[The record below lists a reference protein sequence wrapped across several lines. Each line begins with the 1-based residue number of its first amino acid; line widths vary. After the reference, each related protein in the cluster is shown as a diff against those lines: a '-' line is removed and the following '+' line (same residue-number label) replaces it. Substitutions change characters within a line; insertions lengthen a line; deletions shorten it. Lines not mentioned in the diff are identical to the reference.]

1 MIEQTNA
8 KLDSNAGHHNVSQAE
23 AHAASQKMLTCV
35 ELHQRSSARDGN
47 DKTINNAAMV
57 TDKQSSENA
66 ANIKKV
72 DAELLLEISSNQ
84 PISAKV
90 KDEALKLH
98 MQSRDLNNADAQGD
112 AAAQLKDARDVQAE
126 QKVIN
131 ADMNLL
137 RNDSISPNLRKWLQ
151 VDVQAKVQLQ
161 QNEKGDIPSEQA
173 FAAADAKDQKLNKVI
188 IDALSKNSPDLSSL
202 SSSLWA
208 DGASKEG
215 IISTRQDDLKAEPG
229 YSKADTQDQTLD
241 AQLNAALRMD
251 PYLSA
256 SRRMDSNTPVWSS
269 EQQVE
274 KVEMLQHARR
284 LSLSANGNAAA
295 STYEQLNLPVQN
307 SRAQKF

>member
-1 MIEQTNA
+1 MIDQTNA
-8 KLDSNAGHHNVSQAE
+8 KFDSNAGNYNVAQSE
-23 AHAASQKMLTCV
+23 AHSASQKMLTCV

-66 ANIKKV
+66 AQIKKV
-72 DAELLLEISSNQ
+72 DAELLLEISSGN
-84 PISAKV
+84 ISPQV

-137 RNDSISPNLRKWLQ
+137 RNDSISPNLRNWLQ

-188 IDALSKNSPDLSSL
+188 IDALSKNTPDLSSL

-251 PYLSA
+251 PYLSV